1 MAELSTSPQ
10 FRAREAGVM
19 LASPPLRPSVCPTP
33 AEARPPAFDT
43 TLAPQR
49 RPTQERPVNLATPAQ
64 PKIIVRDFTATFDG
78 RPAVSGLNLEVN
90 PRERLAIIGPASSG
104 KTTFLRCLNRLNDL
118 SRNFDHAGKILL
130 DGQDIY
136 GSGVDVPDL
145 RRRVGMVYA
154 VPVPLPWSIYD
165 NLVYGLKLAGVRGRS
180 TLDQRV
186 ETALQDA
193 FLWEEVKDRLK
204 EPAYNL
210 SGGQQQRLCV
220 ARVLALQPEVLI
232 LDEPCSGLDPIST
245 GKIEDALLELKAR
258 HTIVLVTNN
267 TKQAA
272 RASDRT
278 AFFLMGELVEIGPT
292 ADVFTRPRDQRTNDY
307 LVGQFG

>member
-1 MAELSTSPQ
+1 MPE
-10 FRAREAGVM
+10 
-19 LASPPLRPSVCPTP
+19 
-33 AEARPPAFDT
+33 
-43 TLAPQR
+43 
-49 RPTQERPVNLATPAQ
+49 LATFPESPARTTGMMFTSRQ
-64 PKIIVRDFTATFDG
+64 PLDAPEVPERRLHGGRAENRVDPGKPKIVVRDFTARFGG
-78 RPAVSGLNLEVN
+78 RTAVKQLNLEVL
-90 PRERLAIIGPASSG
+90 PRERLAIIGPSSSG
-104 KTTFLRCLNRLNDL
+104 KTTFLRSLNRLNDL
-118 SRNFDHAGKILL
+118 SPDFGHEGQILL
-130 DGQDIY
+130 DGT
-136 GSGVDVPDL
+136 DVYDPDMDVAAL

-165 NLVYGLKLAGVRGRS
+165 NLVYGMKLAGVRGRDR
-180 TLDQRV
+180 LNERV
-186 ETALQDA
+186 ETALKDA
-193 FLWEEVKDRLK
+193 VLWDEVKDRLK

-220 ARVLALQPEVLI
+220 ARVLALEPDVLI

-245 GKIEDALLELKAR
+245 GKIEDALLELKAK
-258 HTIVLVTNN
+258 HSIVLVTNN

-278 AFFLMGELVEIGPT
+278 AFFLMGELVELGPT

>member
-1 MAELSTSPQ
+1 M
-10 FRAREAGVM
+10 
-19 LASPPLRPSVCPTP
+19 
-33 AEARPPAFDT
+33 
-43 TLAPQR
+43 
-49 RPTQERPVNLATPAQ
+49 
-64 PKIIVRDFTATFDG
+64 VRDFTASFDG
-78 RPAVSGLNLEVN
+78 RPVIRNLNLEIF
-90 PRERLAIIGPASSG
+90 PHERLAIIGPASSG
-104 KTTFLRCLNRLNDL
+104 KTTFLRSLNRLNDL
-118 SRNFDHAGKILL
+118 TPEFAHTGEIRM

-136 GSGVDVPDL
+136 DPDVDVPAL

-165 NLVYGLKLAGVRGRS
+165 NLAYGLKLAGVRDRAC
-180 TLDQRV
+180 R
-186 ETALQDA
+186 EARIEAALRGA
-193 FLWEEVKDRLK
+193 VLWDEVKDRLR
-204 EPAYNL
+204 EPAHHL
-210 SGGQQQRLCV
+210 SGGQQQRLCI
-220 ARVLALQPEVLI
+220 ARVLALEPEVLI

-278 AFFLMGELVEIGPT
+278 AFFLMGELIEVGPT
-292 ADVFTRPRDQRTNDY
+292 SEIFTRPRDQRTDNY

>member
-1 MAELSTSPQ
+1 MSEP
-10 FRAREAGVM
+10 
-19 LASPPLRPSVCPTP
+19 
-33 AEARPPAFDT
+33 
-43 TLAPQR
+43 
-49 RPTQERPVNLATPAQ
+49 
-64 PKIIVRDFTATFDG
+64 PKIVVQSFSAAFNGAPVLRDI
-78 RPAVSGLNLEVN
+78 SLEVH
-90 PRERLAIIGPASSG
+90 PRERLAIIGPSGGG
-104 KTTFLRCLNRLNDL
+104 KTTFLRSLNRLNDL
-118 SRNFDHAGKILL
+118 DSGFSHTGKVLFN
-130 DGQDIY
+130 GMDIY
-136 GSGVDVPDL
+136 NRQMDPAEL